1 MPEADEVEGVLQDI
15 ISAVEAQEPPAP
27 SCAIHPLHSH
37 FLLYCQVYDA
47 RRVLYAIDAVRG
59 LLLAAPRSFLS
70 STASTGLALAGGR
83 GPGRIFNDFFGIL
96 LLISLSKN

>member
-1 MPEADEVEGVLQDI
+1 MPEADEVEGVLQEI
-15 ISAVEAQEPPAP
+15 ISAVEAQDEPSTP
-27 SCAIHPLHSH
+27 SCVIHPLHSH

-83 GPGRIFNDFFGIL
+83 GPGRLHVCSYL
-96 LLISLSKN
+96 LY